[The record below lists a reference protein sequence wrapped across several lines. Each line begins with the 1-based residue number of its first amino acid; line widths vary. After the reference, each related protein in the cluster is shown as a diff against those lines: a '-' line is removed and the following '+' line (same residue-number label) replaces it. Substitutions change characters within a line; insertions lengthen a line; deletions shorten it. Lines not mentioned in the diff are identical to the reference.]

1 MQFVHA
7 LTPDG
12 PATLRLPG
20 AARPVGIAGIVW
32 GRHEEIFTPAYWA
45 AQTWHLELE
54 EPDHYRLGETLEEEL
69 LACML
74 GGYGIPA
81 EIGLAAYRRLAE
93 AHREGVDLRD
103 DAHVEALLRMPLQL
117 AGREVRYRFAAQKAR
132 YVAAAMAA
140 LPAIDRELPDRALRD
155 ALTGITGIGPKTASW
170 VVRNWRASDDVSIL
184 DIHILRAGRILG
196 IFDPRWSVERNY
208 RLLESAYLDF
218 ARQIGCRASILDSA
232 MWTLM
237 RDLPPAMVKRLLERG
252 EGTDVPRP
260 AIGSEMDGV
269 LRLPLR

>member
-32 GRHEEIFTPAYWA
+32 GLHEEICTPAYWA

-54 EPDHYRLGETLEEEL
+54 EPDHYRLGETLEDEL
-69 LACML
+69 LACLL

-93 AHREGVDLRD
+93 AYRGGIDLRD
-103 DAHVEALLRMPLQL
+103 CAHVESLLRTPLHI
-117 AGREVRYRFAAQKAR
+117 AGRAVRYRFAAQKAR

-170 VVRNWRASDDVSIL
+170 IVRNWRASDDVSIL

-208 RLLESAYLDF
+208 HVLERAYLDF
-218 ARQIGCRASILDSA
+218 ALKIGCRASILDSA

-237 RDLPPAMVKRLLERG
+237 RVLPSAMVKRLLERG
-252 EGTDVPRP
+252 GRADVPR
-260 AIGSEMDGV
+260 ATISSEMNGV
-269 LRLPLR
+269 LQLPLR